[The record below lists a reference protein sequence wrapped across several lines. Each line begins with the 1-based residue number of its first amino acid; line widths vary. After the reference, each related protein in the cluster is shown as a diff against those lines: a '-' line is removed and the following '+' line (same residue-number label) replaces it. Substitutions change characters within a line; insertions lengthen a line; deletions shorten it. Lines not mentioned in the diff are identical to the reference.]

1 MELHNKTNLV
11 DLNNLEL
18 LAKQVVEGFI
28 SGLHKSP
35 FHGFSVEF
43 AEHKLYNPGESTK
56 HIDWKIFG
64 RTDKLFTK
72 KYDEETNLRSYFV
85 LDSSSSMY
93 LKNEE
98 NESKLN
104 YAIVAIAS
112 LIQLLK
118 KQRDAFGL
126 AIVNENIEILTEAKS
141 SIVHLNYLYEELS
154 KKLKPDSQLNKLPTN
169 WINSIHEIA
178 EAIPKRSLVI
188 LFSDLLDNEHDSNSF
203 IDALSHLKHNKHEV
217 IVFQI
222 INKKIE
228 IDFDL
233 GNRPLKL
240 IDLESGEEIKVQSN
254 EFKETYKKEIK
265 KFYKDIESKCQ
276 EMNVDFYTI
285 DINESI
291 DKLLEYYLVKRKKV
305 K

>member
-28 SGLHKSP
+28 SGIHKSP

-85 LDSSSSMY
+85 LDSSSSMF

-126 AIVNENIEILTEAKS
+126 AIVNENVEILTEAKS

-154 KKLKPDSQLNKLPTN
+154 KKLNPNSQLNKLPTN

-178 EAIPKRSLVI
+178 ETIPKRSLVI
-188 LFSDLLDNEHDSNSF
+188 LFSDLLDNEHNSNSF

-228 IDFDL
+228 IDFEL

-291 DKLLEYYLVKRKKV
+291 EKLLEYYLVKRKKV

>member
-254 EFKETYKKEIK
+254 EFKETYKKEIN

>member
-188 LFSDLLDNEHDSNSF
+188 LFSDLLDNEHNSNSF

-254 EFKETYKKEIK
+254 EFKETYKKEIN

>member
-93 LKNEE
+93 LKNEK

-104 YAIVAIAS
+104 YAILAIAS

-188 LFSDLLDNEHDSNSF
+188 LFSDLLDNEHNSNSF
-203 IDALSHLKHNKHEV
+203 IDSLSHLKHNKHEV

-228 IDFDL
+228 IDFEL

-254 EFKETYKKEIK
+254 EFKETYKKEIN

>member
-72 KYDEETNLRSYFV
+72 KYDEETNLRSFFV

-93 LKNEE
+93 LKNEK

-104 YAIVAIAS
+104 YAILAIAS

-254 EFKETYKKEIK
+254 EFKETYKKEIN

>member
-72 KYDEETNLRSYFV
+72 KYDEETNLRSFFV

-93 LKNEE
+93 LKNEK

-104 YAIVAIAS
+104 YAILAIAS
-112 LIQLLK
+112 LIPLLK

-188 LFSDLLDNEHDSNSF
+188 LFSDLLDNEHNSNSF

-254 EFKETYKKEIK
+254 EFKETYKKEIN

-291 DKLLEYYLVKRKKV
+291 YKLLEYYLVKRKKV

>member
-72 KYDEETNLRSYFV
+72 KYDEETNLRSFFV

-93 LKNEE
+93 LKNEK

-104 YAIVAIAS
+104 YAILAIAS

-188 LFSDLLDNEHDSNSF
+188 LFSDLLDNEHNSNSF

-254 EFKETYKKEIK
+254 EFKETYKKEIN